1 MSQWEIQGF
10 GPEDLQKWNC
20 FFTEMK
26 KFEEEEA
33 VEEIRS
39 QILEMLI
46 LSYMLDIQTEIS
58 NR

>member
-1 MSQWEIQGF
+1 
-10 GPEDLQKWNC
+10 
-20 FFTEMK
+20 MK

-46 LSYMLDIQTEIS
+46 LSNMLDIQTEIS

>member
-1 MSQWEIQGF
+1 
-10 GPEDLQKWNC
+10 
-20 FFTEMK
+20 MK

-39 QILEMLI
+39 QILEMSI